1 MEIRIRTAEEFR
13 AAHMTIEIKAA
24 DQDEA
29 VTERLYTDNEVANL
43 QASEAALVSAPL
55 QKRINELEDKL
66 VKAEVTIRGYDE
78 DRHTERDRADQV
90 TREHSMCA
98 GKLELREKDADT
110 FRAQRNKLE
119 GRVKELESEL
129 ANAQTQRDSLVA
141 ERERSADNHNA
152 LADRVRELERS
163 LASSRELV
171 AFKDDVIANIH
182 KDLEEGRQ
190 ADHREIV
197 ELRRQRDE
205 AELKFSVA
213 HVCVGLCTE
222 NNHVSSLGRETL
234 MKAENKVAELTRRI
248 DNARVLLSSPEVKQ
262 AQGVDCTRTGTTMSA
277 AIIKALETLA

>member
-13 AAHMTIEIKAA
+13 AAHMTIEI
-24 DQDEA
+24 
-29 VTERLYTDNEVANL
+29 TGTG
-43 QASEAALVSAPL
+43 
-55 QKRINELEDKL
+55 
-66 VKAEVTIRGYDE
+66 AEVRELAESNYPSELDWAAVRAERDTLWETLARREKEIDQLKGQIAGYDH
-78 DRHTERDRADQV
+78 DRHTERDRAD
-90 TREHSMCA
+90 RERQRASELKDRLSSSEERVA
-98 GKLELREKDADT
+98 G
-110 FRAQRNKLE
+110 
-119 GRVKELESEL
+119 LESEL

-152 LADRVRELERS
+152 LADRVRELGRS

-171 AFKDDVIANIH
+171 AFKDDVIANIQ
-182 KDLEEGRQ
+182 KDLEAVQEV
-190 ADHREIV
+190 ADREK
-197 ELRRQRDE
+197 RRADA
-205 AELKFSVA
+205 AELKFSA
-213 HVCVGLCTE
+213 SHVCVGLCTE